1 MRVPSTAYRRRGF
14 TLIELLVV
22 IAIIAVLI
30 ALLLP
35 AVQAAREAARRSQCI
50 NNMKQIGLGLHNYH
64 STHNAFPPGRMVPDW
79 VKSGVI
85 QNGYGSYGGVAGVS
99 GEWSGYWSVHCHI
112 LNYMEQVPAY
122 NAMNF
127 SQALTG
133 LMQTAGG
140 AVANSNYTAFV
151 LTQNA
156 FTCPSDPFS
165 TGNGPGGEN
174 NYRANFGGNTPYAG
188 GQIRPDNTVGGSTG
202 GNGAFTIGP
211 GLPIAAFVDGTSN
224 TAVFAERTKG
234 TATFTGPP
242 GKSDSIGV
250 FGVTLTLTNGT
261 LDANLLLQACLKL
274 PTNPA
279 VFYQQ
284 GRYASS
290 PGFGLQFSDG
300 WGYSWYV
307 STLYNHVAPPNWQ
320 GWDCGVGT
328 SIMDVPSE
336 HSIVSARSQHPG
348 GANVLM
354 GDGSVKFVKSTVSTP
369 TWWALGSRSGSEVIS
384 ADAF

>member
-1 MRVPSTAYRRRGF
+1 MVRHSARAGRRGF

-35 AVQAAREAARRSQCI
+35 AVQAAREAARRTQCV

-64 STHNAFPPGRMVPDW
+64 STHNAFPPGRMSPDW
-79 VKSGVI
+79 VKSGVL
-85 QNGYGSYGGVAGVS
+85 QNGYGSYGGVGGIP
-99 GEWSGYWSVHCHI
+99 GEWTGYFSVHCHI

-127 SQALTG
+127 GQALTG

-140 AVANSNYTAFV
+140 AIANVNYTAFV
-151 LTQNA
+151 LTQNS
-156 FTCPSDPFS
+156 FNCPSDPNLTS
-165 TGNGPGGEN
+165 NGPGGEN
-174 NYRANFGGNTPYAG
+174 NYRANFGGNTPYGG
-188 GQIRPDNTVGGSTG
+188 GQIRPDNTVGGITG

-211 GLPIAAFVDGTSN
+211 GLAIATFTDGTSN
-224 TAVFAERTKG
+224 TAAFAERTKG
-234 TATFTGPP
+234 TANFSTP
-242 GKSDSIGV
+242 GRSDSIGV
-250 FGVTLTLTNGT
+250 FGVTLTLTNSVA
-261 LDANLLLQACLKL
+261 DANTLLQTCRTL
-274 PTNPA
+274 PANPS

-300 WGYSWYV
+300 WGYAWYV
-307 STLYNHVAPPNWQ
+307 ATLYNHVAPPNWS
-320 GWDCGVGT
+320 GWDCGVGS

-336 HSIVSARSQHPG
+336 HSIVSSRSQHPG
-348 GANVLM
+348 GANVLFC
-354 GDGSVKFVKSTVSTP
+354 DGSVKFIKSTVSVP
-369 TWWALGSRSGSEVIS
+369 TWWAIGSRNGGEVLS
-384 ADAF
+384 ADSY